1 MANSFLLRIVTPS
14 HDVYEGL
21 VQRVFLKNKDGEFEV
36 LANHENMITST
47 VPNIARFVDEKGET
61 HELIISTAIVNIVKG
76 EVSICSDAAEFAED
90 IDFNRAEQAKKRAEE
105 KMSSPEI
112 FDKERVKLALLRA
125 NERLK
130 LKRK

>member
-1 MANSFLLRIVTPS
+1 M
-14 HDVYEGL
+14 
-21 VQRVFLKNKDGEFEV
+21 EF
-36 LANHENMITST
+36 
-47 VPNIARFVDEKGET
+47 
-61 HELIISTAIVNIVKG
+61 
-76 EVSICSDAAEFAED
+76 
-90 IDFNRAEQAKKRAEE
+90 EQAKKRAEE